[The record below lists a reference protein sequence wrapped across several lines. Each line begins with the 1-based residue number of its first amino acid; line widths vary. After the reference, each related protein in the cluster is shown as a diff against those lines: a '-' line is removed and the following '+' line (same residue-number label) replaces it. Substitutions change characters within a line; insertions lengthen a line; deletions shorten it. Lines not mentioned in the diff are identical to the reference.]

1 MQTKLKGLWEKV
13 KGFFQKLSRKALILL
28 GVCAAAVLVV
38 IIAAAILLNK
48 KEYALLYTGLNTAET
63 STVVQYLSDHG
74 VSDYRIQGDSILVP
88 KGRENQILADLA
100 MGGYLTTGFNYDFYQ
115 QNVSSFSTS
124 AERVEAT
131 RIATVQKLEAVIRLM
146 EGVRSAHVNITP
158 GTDRVYVLD
167 DKVTAGSAWV
177 TVETE
182 GSQLLSDGVVQ
193 GIRNMVS
200 HSEKSLNIESV
211 TIQDMRGNIYNDS
224 STIDKTGEAS
234 AQKMQFEQEINN
246 QVRMQILQTLGAIY
260 GEDNVRVGVSCAVD
274 MDRKII
280 ESTEYH
286 QPDGSFN
293 GRGLIGTEKWF
304 EERIVGEDGTVGG
317 VVGAGP
323 NSDIPNYP
331 DRELDVNGN
340 ETYAGISGEIDT
352 KIDTKVTQREVLAG
366 TVSDVR
372 VTVAVN
378 QDARN
383 GTFLSV
389 QQLRDHVATAAGLG
403 SSTEEEL
410 AARVSVLIAPF
421 DREEPV
427 SGPSGFFA
435 RLLADVPDW
444 VILAAIGG
452 LVLFLILLIIIL
464 LVRRRIKK
472 KKLARQA
479 ALEAEMREAEEAAAA
494 AAAAE
499 ILAAAPT
506 GGADI
511 MEVNTEKSMEL
522 RKNVRQFAQNNPE
535 IAAQMVKAWLK
546 GEDVGG

>member
-13 KGFFQKLSRKALILL
+13 KGFFQKLSKKTLILL
-28 GVCAAAVLVV
+28 GVCAAVVLTV
-38 IIAAAILLNK
+38 IIAAVILLNK

-100 MGGYLTTGFNYDFYQ
+100 VGGYLTTGFNYDYYTEH
-115 QNVSSFSTS
+115 VSSFSTN

-146 EGVRSAHVNITP
+146 EGVRSAYVEINP
-158 GTDRVYVLD
+158 GTNRIYVLD
-167 DKVTAGSAWV
+167 DNVTAGSAWV
-177 TVETE
+177 WVETE
-182 GSQLLSDGVVQ
+182 GNQLLSDGVVQ

-200 HSEKSLNIESV
+200 HSDKSLNIESV
-211 TIQDMRGNIYNDS
+211 TIQDKRGNIYNDS

-260 GEDNVRVGVSCAVD
+260 GEDNVRVGVSCSVD
-274 MDRKII
+274 MDRKIV

-286 QPDGSFN
+286 QPEGSFN

-340 ETYAGISGEIDT
+340 ETYAGHSGEIDT
-352 KIDTKVTQREVLAG
+352 KIDTTVTQREVLAG

-403 SSTEEEL
+403 ASTEEEL
-410 AARVSVLIAPF
+410 ATRVNVLIAPF
-421 DREEPV
+421 DRVDPT
-427 SGPSGFFA
+427 PA
-435 RLLADVPDW
+435 REGILAFLADLPDW
-444 VILAAIGG
+444 AVFAAIGG

-464 LVRRRIKK
+464 LLRRRSRK
-472 KKLARQA
+472 KKLAKQA

-499 ILAAAPT
+499 ILATAPT